1 MNLRIFTF
9 ALLVSGLPLVA
20 HAGSGVLLGKGD
32 FKSALKIDHNGELLV
47 SVKLSKSGKSKIR
60 KLNET
65 SVGSEVQAEIGGVTT
80 HFKLREPIRGN
91 GLEMGPYSAADAAAV
106 VSAINHQ

>member
-1 MNLRIFTF
+1 MNLQIFTF
-9 ALLVSGLPLVA
+9 ALLVSGLPILA
-20 HAGSGVLLGKGD
+20 HAGDSTAELNRGD
-32 FKSALKIDHNGELLV
+32 FKSARKVDHNGELVV

-65 SVGSEVQAEIGGVTT
+65 AVGSEIHAEIGGVAT
-80 HFKLREPIRGN
+80 HFKLREPIRGD

-106 VSAINHQ
+106 VSAINH